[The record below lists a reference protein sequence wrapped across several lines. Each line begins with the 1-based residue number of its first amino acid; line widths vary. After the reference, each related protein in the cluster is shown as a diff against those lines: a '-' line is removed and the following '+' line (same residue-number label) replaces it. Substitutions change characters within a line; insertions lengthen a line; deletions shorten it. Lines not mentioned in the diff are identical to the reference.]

1 MIAMCLY
8 CLYLFDPCN
17 DMLISINEPLK
28 VFKSREKNE
37 SIPIQPLLWSTVSR
51 DLLRQYLMHI
61 RSLTLTN
68 IQVLFMH

>member
-28 VFKSREKNE
+28 VFKSREKTKASPSNHCSDPQFQE
-37 SIPIQPLLWSTVSR
+37 I
-51 DLLRQYLMHI
+51 Y
-61 RSLTLTN
+61 
-68 IQVLFMH
+68 

>member
-37 SIPIQPLLWSTVSR
+37 SHCSDPQFQEI
-51 DLLRQYLMHI
+51 Y
-61 RSLTLTN
+61 
-68 IQVLFMH
+68 